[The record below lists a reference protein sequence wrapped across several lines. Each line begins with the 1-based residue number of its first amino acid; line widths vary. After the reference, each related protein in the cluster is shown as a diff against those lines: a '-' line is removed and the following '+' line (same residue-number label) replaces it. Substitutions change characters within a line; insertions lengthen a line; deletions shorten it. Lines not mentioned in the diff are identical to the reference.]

1 MKTKLYTS
9 YKKVLADMHTPV
21 SIYLKLRDHYM
32 GSILLESSEY
42 QSKENSYSYIC
53 CNPISTFK
61 VTNNTIEKVN
71 IKGDSTIIKNEKEV
85 FVSELSHFINSFD
98 SNELDLPFCYNGVF
112 GYTSY
117 DSIEF
122 AEDLTFNQK
131 KNEDKSIPL
140 VLFSVYEY
148 VFVMDQ
154 YSNELFLIQ
163 NATSDKEPDYSILEL
178 LNNTTPNKFPFSKI
192 KNETSNFTDNEYE
205 DIVKKGIAHCKR
217 GDVFQIVLSREF
229 KQAFKGDDFNVY
241 RALRMV
247 NPSPYLFHFDY
258 VNFKLFGSSPEAQ
271 LRINNNIAEIHPIA
285 GTYKRTGYLE
295 EDKALAE
302 KLLLDPKENAEHMML
317 VDLARNDLSRNT
329 KEVTVEK
336 LSEIQFYSHVI
347 HMVSKVTGKLDE
359 KSDNIN
365 VYYDSFPAGTLSGAP
380 KYKAMTLIDQY
391 ENRKRSFYGGAIGYI
406 GFNGDVNMAIM
417 IRTFLSKNDH
427 LIYQAGAGVVVNSNP
442 TNEREEI
449 NNKIGALRKA
459 INIAEEI

>member
-1 MKTKLYTS
+1 MKNKLYTS
-9 YKKVLADMHTPV
+9 YTKVLADMHTPV
-21 SIYLKLRDHYM
+21 SIYLKLRDYYM

-53 CNPISTFK
+53 CNPISSFK
-61 VTNNTIEKVN
+61 ATQDFIETTSV
-71 IKGDSTIIKNEKEV
+71 KGEVKSIKNKKDI
-85 FVSELSHFINSFD
+85 FVNELSSFIKSFD
-98 SNELDLPFCYNGVF
+98 TSEIELPFCYNGVF
-112 GYTSY
+112 GYTAY

-122 AEDLTFNQK
+122 AEDISFNK
-131 KNEDKSIPL
+131 YKNEDKSIPL
-140 VLFSVYEY
+140 VMFSAYEY

-154 YSNELFLIQ
+154 YSNELHLIQ
-163 NATSDKEPDYSILEL
+163 NSITEKKIDTSILEV
-178 LNNTTPNKFPFSKI
+178 LNSSTPNKFPFSKV
-192 KNETSNFTDNEYE
+192 NAETSNFTNKEYE
-205 DIVKKGIAHCKR
+205 AIVKKGIAHCQR

-258 VNFKLFGSSPEAQ
+258 VNFRLFGSSPEAQ
-271 LRINNNIAEIHPIA
+271 VRINKDIAEIHPIA

-302 KLLLDPKENAEHMML
+302 QLLVDPKENAEHMML

-347 HMVSKVTGKLDE
+347 HMVSKVTGKLNE
-359 KSDNIN
+359 QSNNIK

-380 KYKAMTLIDQY
+380 KHKAMTLINQY
-391 ENRKRSFYGGAIGYI
+391 ENKERSFYGGAIGYI

-417 IRTFLSKNDH
+417 IRTFLSKNNH
-427 LIYQAGAGVVVNSNP
+427 LIYQAGAGVVVNSDP
-442 TNEREEI
+442 ESERQEI

>member
-61 VTNNTIEKVN
+61 VTNSTIETLN
-71 IKGDSTIIKNEKEV
+71 IKGESTIIKNEKEV
-85 FVSELSHFINSFD
+85 FVSELSNFINSFD
-98 SNELDLPFCYNGVF
+98 SNELDLPICYNGVF

-131 KNEDKSIPL
+131 ENEDKSIPL

-163 NATSDKEPDYSILEL
+163 NATSDKKPDYSILEL

-205 DIVKKGIAHCKR
+205 EIVKKGISHCKR

-271 LRINNNIAEIHPIA
+271 LRINDNVAEIHPIA
-285 GTYKRTGYLE
+285 GTYKRTGYPE
-295 EDKALAE
+295 EDNILAE
-302 KLLLDPKENAEHMML
+302 KLLLDPKENSEHMML

-427 LIYQAGAGVVVNSNP
+427 LVYQAGAGVVVNSDP
-442 TNEREEI
+442 SNEREEI